1 VTHASGFTFR
11 VDALHACAVECRTCQ
26 VRDADPFEKDLE
38 MLNERA
44 REIHSFI
51 QRYRRENGSAPTIRE
66 IGRQFEIS
74 STNGVRYYLNL
85 LEKAG
90 YIRRTGG
97 ISRGIGPSVATSPAV
112 GIPVLGRVAAGQPIL
127 AEENW
132 TGSLELADMFGQ
144 TENLFALLVR
154 GDSMIDA
161 GILQGDHVI
170 VKKQDAARPG
180 EIVVALI
187 DDEATVKYYRPHRDR
202 IELVAANAKYAP
214 IVVGEHSGFRIL
226 GIVRGV
232 IRTVGRS

>member
-1 VTHASGFTFR
+1 
-11 VDALHACAVECRTCQ
+11 
-26 VRDADPFEKDLE
+26 

-51 QRYRRENGSAPTIRE
+51 QRYRREKGSAPTIRE
-66 IGRQFEIS
+66 IGQQFEIS

-90 YIRRTGG
+90 YISRTGG
-97 ISRGIGPSVATSPAV
+97 ISRGIRPSTEALPV
-112 GIPVLGRVAAGQPIL
+112 GIPILGRVAAGQPIL

-132 TGSLELADMFGQ
+132 NGTLELNQVFGES
-144 TENLFALLVR
+144 ENLFALQVR

-170 VKKQDAARPG
+170 VQKQENARPG
-180 EIVVALI
+180 DIVVALI
-187 DDEATVKYYRPHRDR
+187 DDDATVKYYRPHRDR
-202 IELVAANAKYAP
+202 IELVAANPKYAP
-214 IVVGEHSGFRIL
+214 IVVGEHSGFRVL

>member
-1 VTHASGFTFR
+1 
-11 VDALHACAVECRTCQ
+11 
-26 VRDADPFEKDLE
+26 

-51 QRYRRENGSAPTIRE
+51 QRFRREKGSAPTIRE

-97 ISRGIGPSVATSPAV
+97 ISRGIGPSTATATATA

-132 TGSLELADMFGQ
+132 SGSLDLADMFGQ
-144 TENLFALLVR
+144 TESLFALQVQ
-154 GDSMIDA
+154 GDSMVEA
-161 GILQGDHVI
+161 GILEGDHVI
-170 VKKQDAARPG
+170 VLKQDSARPG
-180 EIVVALI
+180 EIVVACL
-187 DDEATVKYYRPHRDR
+187 DGEATVKYYQPRKNHV
-202 IELVAANAKYAP
+202 ELVPANAAYQP
-214 IVVGEHSGFRIL
+214 IIVTEDTDFSIL

-232 IRTVGRS
+232 IRTVKRP

>member
-1 VTHASGFTFR
+1 
-11 VDALHACAVECRTCQ
+11 
-26 VRDADPFEKDLE
+26 

-51 QRYRRENGSAPTIRE
+51 QRYRREKGSAPTIRE
-66 IGRQFEIS
+66 IGQQFEIS

-97 ISRGIGPSVATSPAV
+97 ISRGIGPSTDTLPA
-112 GIPVLGRVAAGQPIL
+112 GIPILGRVAAGQPIL

-132 TGSLELADMFGQ
+132 NGSLELADMFGQ
-144 TENLFALLVR
+144 TENLFALQVR

-170 VKKQDAARPG
+170 VQKQENARPG
-180 EIVVALI
+180 DIVVALI
-187 DDEATVKYYRPHRDR
+187 DDEATVKYYRPHKDR
-202 IELVAANAKYAP
+202 IELVAANQKYAP

>member
-1 VTHASGFTFR
+1 
-11 VDALHACAVECRTCQ
+11 
-26 VRDADPFEKDLE
+26 

-51 QRYRRENGSAPTIRE
+51 QRYRREKGSAPTIRE

-97 ISRGIGPSVATSPAV
+97 ISRGIGPSSEGATH

-132 TGSLELADMFGQ
+132 SGSLELGDMFGQ
-144 TENLFALLVR
+144 TERLFALQVR
-154 GDSMIDA
+154 GDSMLDA
-161 GILQGDHVI
+161 GILPGDYVI
-170 VKKQDAARPG
+170 VQKQDTARAG
-180 EIVVALI
+180 EIVVALLN
-187 DDEATVKYYRPHRDR
+187 DEATVKYYQPRKAHV
-202 IELVAANAKYAP
+202 ELVAANEKYAP
-214 IVVGEHSGFRIL
+214 IVVSEDPDFRIL
-226 GIVRGV
+226 GTVRGV
-232 IRTVGRS
+232 IRTVGRN

>member
-1 VTHASGFTFR
+1 
-11 VDALHACAVECRTCQ
+11 
-26 VRDADPFEKDLE
+26 

-51 QRYRRENGSAPTIRE
+51 QRYRREHGSAPTIRE

-97 ISRGIGPSVATSPAV
+97 ISRGIGPSVATVPA
-112 GIPVLGRVAAGQPIL
+112 GIPVLGRVAAGQPVL

-132 TGSLELADMFGQ
+132 SGTLELGEMFGQ
-144 TENLFALLVR
+144 TENLFALQVR

-170 VKKQDAARPG
+170 VQKQDAARPG
-180 EIVVALI
+180 EIVVALL
-187 DDEATVKYYRPHRDR
+187 DDEATVKYYRPYKDR
-202 IELVAANAKYAP
+202 IELVAANQKYSP